1 MGMKDPPM
9 PKHLRRRPPLTVNN
23 VYDDRL
29 LELRDAIVLNACK
42 DFVRYVHVIKHA
54 KSQKRRMLA
63 MIRKDEV
70 AEFFRSTWFNELTR
84 GEVNGEKVMHTL
96 ELDTPSHWLTN
107 EERKALKHAEQ
118 QKDDVSANTS
128 PDILES

>member
-1 MGMKDPPM
+1 MD
-9 PKHLRRRPPLTVNN
+9 N
-23 VYDDRL
+23 VYDDKL

-54 KSQKRRMLA
+54 KSQKRRALA
-63 MIRKDEV
+63 TIRKDEL
-70 AEFFRSTWFNELTR
+70 ADFFRSTWFSELTR
-84 GEVNGEKVMHTL
+84 GTADGEKIMHTL

-107 EERKALKHAEQ
+107 EERKVLKHAEQ

-128 PDILES
+128 PDIVES